1 MSASPPSTLRS
12 RRRAAG
18 DSVSNTTTSTVSKPE
33 ETSNTAAT
41 NTATTITGEQTSSW
55 KSTITSFLS
64 GEALVQQ
71 YPKPQQKSS
80 KAPSMTSST
89 RGMKSYASSLA
100 SLASSIVS
108 TESEEYTTTTTSG
121 TAAAAA
127 AAASTATTTAT
138 IANKHKATPSS
149 HRPATPP
156 PSPPAQDQQK
166 TLVYVHPVTPSTT
179 LEGVVIAYDTIASA
193 VLRTNSLWAGDA
205 VQSRRELLIPVDSC
219 QVRGRPVTEEE
230 KSKTKIQQQE
240 EEEEQDDENAARRW
254 KFHSKTILPGN
265 LGVTTVGVLLPR
277 RAKRK
282 KQNPEQEEVPIGS
295 AVGISNGI
303 HELDQGRPRWMTPG
317 VHSFHPEEER
327 ELELPSFEWGELAR
341 GAGAR
346 AGAVEG
352 WMRRFGEGFWTTVD
366 GAGELIEMVSDLK
379 IKGDNDSPRS
389 STTNGAPRRR
399 AVRDRD
405 V

>member
-1 MSASPPSTLRS
+1 
-12 RRRAAG
+12 
-18 DSVSNTTTSTVSKPE
+18 
-33 ETSNTAAT
+33 
-41 NTATTITGEQTSSW
+41 
-55 KSTITSFLS
+55 
-64 GEALVQQ
+64 
-71 YPKPQQKSS
+71 
-80 KAPSMTSST
+80 
-89 RGMKSYASSLA
+89 MKSYASSLA

-108 TESEEYTTTTTSG
+108 TESEEYTTN
-121 TAAAAA
+121 
-127 AAASTATTTAT
+127 AS
-138 IANKHKATPSS
+138 KATPSS

-156 PSPPAQDQQK
+156 PSPPAQEQQK
-166 TLVYVHPVTPSTT
+166 TLVYIHPVTPSTT

-205 VQSRRELLIPVDSC
+205 VQSRRELMIPVDSC
-219 QVRGRPVTEEE
+219 QVRGKPVTEEG
-230 KSKTKIQQQE
+230 KMKLQE
-240 EEEEQDDENAARRW
+240 EEELQEEDKARRW

-277 RAKRK
+277 RAKRR
-282 KQNPEQEEVPIGS
+282 KQAPAEDEM
-295 AVGISNGI
+295 VGIGVSSEIQEG
-303 HELDQGRPRWMTPG
+303 DAGRPRWMTPG

-352 WMRRFGEGFWTTVD
+352 WVRRFGEGFWTTVD

-379 IKGDNDSPRS
+379 IKGDGDSPRS

-399 AVRDRD
+399 AARDRD